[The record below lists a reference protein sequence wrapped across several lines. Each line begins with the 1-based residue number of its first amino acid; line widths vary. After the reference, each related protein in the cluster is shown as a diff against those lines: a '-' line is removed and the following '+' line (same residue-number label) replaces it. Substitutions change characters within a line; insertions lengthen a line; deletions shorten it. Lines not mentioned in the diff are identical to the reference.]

1 MTNFNYKQARNQA
14 GTYGFVIG
22 SLWIASFGCY
32 MAGLTTP
39 FLSHLC
45 IILGLFSPFVA
56 AMLIRKY
63 KHSVAILNF
72 WKTWWMALLIFMY
85 ATLLTAAGQ
94 YVYFRF
100 IDNGRML
107 NAYTTLFES
116 PEYQEL
122 LQQATPNGEGKEILS
137 QALELMG
144 SMTPIELTFELMFSN
159 LILGFFLSIIT
170 ALLAQIPNR
179 K

>member
-1 MTNFNYKQARNQA
+1 MTNFDYKQARHQA
-14 GTYGFVIG
+14 GIYGFVIG
-22 SLWIASFGCY
+22 ALWVASFGCY
-32 MAGLTTP
+32 IAGLTIP
-39 FLSHLC
+39 LLSHLC
-45 IILGLFSPFVA
+45 IILGVSSPFVA

-63 KHSVAILNF
+63 KQSVGNINF
-72 WKTWWMALLIFMY
+72 WRTWWMALLIFMY

-116 PEYQEL
+116 VEYQEL
-122 LQQATPNGEGKEILS
+122 LQQAMPNGEGKEILS

-159 LILGFFLSIIT
+159 LILGFILSIIT
-170 ALLAQIPNR
+170 ALLAQIPN
-179 K
+179 KK